1 MTAKIIEKT
10 VPEQITTPIGIQREL
25 PLMIMGTT
33 PTAVV
38 AEVRKIGLLQRRRR
52 RNPAL
57 LWEYRL
63 LPVVWMRHA
72 EHWGPE

>member
-38 AEVRKIGLLQRRRR
+38 AEVRKIAGRRRR
-52 RNPAL
+52 RHPSGYNAYEAASL
-57 LWEYRL
+57 A
-63 LPVVWMRHA
+63 HA
-72 EHWGPE
+72 RISR

>member
-33 PTAVV
+33 PTAC
-38 AEVRKIGLLQRRRR
+38 LLYTSPSPRD
-52 RNPAL
+52 
-57 LWEYRL
+57 
-63 LPVVWMRHA
+63 
-72 EHWGPE
+72 

>member
-38 AEVRKIGLLQRRRR
+38 AEVRKIGSMRRGRRRR
-52 RNPAL
+52 RHPSGYNAYGAAGL
-57 LWEYRL
+57 A
-63 LPVVWMRHA
+63 HA
-72 EHWGPE
+72 RISR

>member
-25 PLMIMGTT
+25 LMIMGTT

-38 AEVRKIGLLQRRRR
+38 AEVRKIGSMRRR
-52 RNPAL
+52 PASKAASL
-57 LWEYRL
+57 GL
-63 LPVVWMRHA
+63 
-72 EHWGPE
+72 

>member
-1 MTAKIIEKT
+1 MMTAKIIEKT

-38 AEVRKIGLLQRRRR
+38 AEVRKIGSMRRR
-52 RNPAL
+52 PASKAASL
-57 LWEYRL
+57 GL
-63 LPVVWMRHA
+63 
-72 EHWGPE
+72 

>member
-33 PTAVV
+33 AVV
-38 AEVRKIGLLQRRRR
+38 AEVRKIGSMRRR
-52 RNPAL
+52 PASKAASL
-57 LWEYRL
+57 GL
-63 LPVVWMRHA
+63 
-72 EHWGPE
+72 

>member
-38 AEVRKIGLLQRRRR
+38 AEVRKIGSMRRR
-52 RNPAL
+52 PASKAASSGYNAYEAASL
-57 LWEYRL
+57 A
-63 LPVVWMRHA
+63 HA
-72 EHWGPE
+72 RISR

>member
-38 AEVRKIGLLQRRRR
+38 AEVRKIGSMRRGRHRIRR
-52 RNPAL
+52 GMVRDRCGA
-57 LWEYRL
+57 
-63 LPVVWMRHA
+63 
-72 EHWGPE
+72 

>member
-38 AEVRKIGLLQRRRR
+38 AEVRKIGGRRRR
-52 RNPAL
+52 RHPSGYNAYEAASL
-57 LWEYRL
+57 A
-63 LPVVWMRHA
+63 HA
-72 EHWGPE
+72 RISR

>member
-33 PTAVV
+33 PTA
-38 AEVRKIGLLQRRRR
+38 AR
-52 RNPAL
+52 
-57 LWEYRL
+57 
-63 LPVVWMRHA
+63 
-72 EHWGPE
+72 PELRTDG

>member
-38 AEVRKIGLLQRRRR
+38 AEVRKIGSVAGRRRR
-52 RNPAL
+52 RHPSGYNAYEAASL
-57 LWEYRL
+57 A
-63 LPVVWMRHA
+63 HA
-72 EHWGPE
+72 RISR

>member
-38 AEVRKIGLLQRRRR
+38 AERRRR
-52 RNPAL
+52 HPSGYNAYGAAGL
-57 LWEYRL
+57 A
-63 LPVVWMRHA
+63 HA
-72 EHWGPE
+72 RISR

>member
-38 AEVRKIGLLQRRRR
+38 AEVRKIGSMRAGRRRR
-52 RNPAL
+52 RHPSGYNAYGAAGL
-57 LWEYRL
+57 A
-63 LPVVWMRHA
+63 HA
-72 EHWGPE
+72 RISR

>member
-10 VPEQITTPIGIQREL
+10 VPEQIHHTHRHPKGT

-38 AEVRKIGLLQRRRR
+38 AEVRKIGSMRRR
-52 RNPAL
+52 PASKAASL
-57 LWEYRL
+57 GL
-63 LPVVWMRHA
+63 
-72 EHWGPE
+72 

>member
-38 AEVRKIGLLQRRRR
+38 AEVRKIG
-52 RNPAL
+52 
-57 LWEYRL
+57 
-63 LPVVWMRHA
+63 RHPSGYNA
-72 EHWGPE
+72 YEAASLAHARISR

>member
-38 AEVRKIGLLQRRRR
+38 AEVRKIGSMRRR
-52 RNPAL
+52 PASKAGYNAYEAASL
-57 LWEYRL
+57 A
-63 LPVVWMRHA
+63 HA
-72 EHWGPE
+72 RISR

>member
-38 AEVRKIGLLQRRRR
+38 AEVRKTEACVAGRRRR
-52 RNPAL
+52 RHPSGYNAYGAAGL
-57 LWEYRL
+57 A
-63 LPVVWMRHA
+63 HA
-72 EHWGPE
+72 RISR

>member
-38 AEVRKIGLLQRRRR
+38 AEVRKIAGRHRRRHPSGY
-52 RNPAL
+52 NAYEAASL
-57 LWEYRL
+57 A
-63 LPVVWMRHA
+63 HA
-72 EHWGPE
+72 RISR

>member
-38 AEVRKIGLLQRRRR
+38 AEVRKIGSMASPRRRR
-52 RNPAL
+52 RHPSGYNAYGAAGL
-57 LWEYRL
+57 A
-63 LPVVWMRHA
+63 HA
-72 EHWGPE
+72 RISR

>member
-38 AEVRKIGLLQRRRR
+38 AEVRKIGSMRRRQRRRR
-52 RNPAL
+52 HPSGYNAYGAAGL
-57 LWEYRL
+57 A
-63 LPVVWMRHA
+63 HA
-72 EHWGPE
+72 RISR

>member
-38 AEVRKIGLLQRRRR
+38 AEVRKIGSMRPGRRRR
-52 RNPAL
+52 RHPSGYNAYEAASL
-57 LWEYRL
+57 A
-63 LPVVWMRHA
+63 HA
-72 EHWGPE
+72 RISR

>member
-10 VPEQITTPIGIQREL
+10 VPEQITTHICIQREL

-38 AEVRKIGLLQRRRR
+38 AEVRKIGRIRRR
-52 RNPAL
+52 AD
-57 LWEYRL
+57 
-63 LPVVWMRHA
+63 
-72 EHWGPE
+72 

>member
-38 AEVRKIGLLQRRRR
+38 AEVRKIGS
-52 RNPAL
+52 
-57 LWEYRL
+57 
-63 LPVVWMRHA
+63 MRHPSGYNA
-72 EHWGPE
+72 YEAASLAHARISR

>member
-38 AEVRKIGLLQRRRR
+38 AEVRKIGSMRRRPHR
-52 RNPAL
+52 R
-57 LWEYRL
+57 
-63 LPVVWMRHA
+63 RHPSGYNA
-72 EHWGPE
+72 YEAASLAHARISR

>member
-25 PLMIMGTT
+25 PLMTMGTT

-38 AEVRKIGLLQRRRR
+38 AEVRKIVSMHRRPPSEAASLGL
-52 RNPAL
+52 
-57 LWEYRL
+57 
-63 LPVVWMRHA
+63 
-72 EHWGPE
+72 

>member
-38 AEVRKIGLLQRRRR
+38 AEVRKIGEHGVAGRRRR
-52 RNPAL
+52 RHPSGYNAYGAAGL
-57 LWEYRL
+57 A
-63 LPVVWMRHA
+63 HA
-72 EHWGPE
+72 RISR